1 MSFTTPDLCDEFA
14 RHVRAAEPLFRDWG
28 GVLTFAGAIE
38 TVKVFEDNGLVRQVL
53 ETEGRGR
60 VLVVDGGGSV
70 RCALVGGRLAAL
82 AHQHGWSGI
91 VVHGCVRDSAELA
104 GTPLGVK
111 ALHAVPM
118 KSGKSPTVA
127 LPPLSLTTCLTTVM
141 VGAWSSLVMV
151 HRTDSPGESVTMTPP
166 VDTSMALFEPI

>member
-1 MSFTTPDLCDEFA
+1 MSFTTAEISDEFT
-14 RHVRAAEPLFRDWG
+14 RHVRAAEPVFRDWG

-53 ETEGRGR
+53 EAEGRGR

-82 AHQHGWSGI
+82 AYQHGWSGI

-111 ALHAVPM
+111 ALHAMPM
-118 KSGKSPTVA
+118 KSGKTGTGQQGIPVTFAGIAFAPGAHLYADRDGILVA
-127 LPPLSLTTCLTTVM
+127 DRDL
-141 VGAWSSLVMV
+141 LV
-151 HRTDSPGESVTMTPP
+151 S
-166 VDTSMALFEPI
+166 